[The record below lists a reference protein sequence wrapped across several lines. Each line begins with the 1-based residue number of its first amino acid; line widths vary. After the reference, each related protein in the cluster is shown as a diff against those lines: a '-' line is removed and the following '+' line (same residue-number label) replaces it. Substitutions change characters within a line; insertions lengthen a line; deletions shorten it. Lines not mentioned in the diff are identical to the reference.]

1 MKKPYSAFILFFS
14 MLAAACTGQVLN
26 IEQERIRTDTTGW
39 SGNARIS
46 FELVRNQKQV
56 LNLNG
61 RFHVQFKTLRTLS
74 LFLADYGL
82 LRADR
87 SDFSNSG
94 IGHIR
99 FNYKIRPW
107 LTAEAFAQV
116 QSNKILGV
124 RFRGLLGA
132 GPRFRIVAMESFRL
146 YAAALTMFEHEE
158 LETSGIISDHFRLS
172 SYASWTWKLSEIVTL
187 VQTTYF
193 QPRVDEPADFR
204 TASQADFMMR
214 ISRRFSISLSFNQ
227 LYDTRPPAGVV
238 RSVYSIKNVISMD
251 FGG

>member
-1 MKKPYSAFILFFS
+1 MNKPVLTFIFFCS
-14 MLAAACTGQVLN
+14 ILAGACTGQVLN

-46 FELVRNQKQV
+46 FDIVKNQKQV

-61 RFHVQFKTLRTLS
+61 RFHVQFKTMRTLS

-87 SDFSNSG
+87 SDYSNSG
-94 IGHIR
+94 IGHLR

-107 LTAEAFAQV
+107 LTAEAFSQV
-116 QSNKILGV
+116 QSNKILAV

-132 GPRFRIVAMESFRL
+132 GPRFRVITTEPFRL
-146 YAAALTMFEHEE
+146 YAASLAMFEHEE
-158 LETSGIISDHFRLS
+158 LETAGIISNQFRLS
-172 SYASWTWKLSEIVTL
+172 SYASWTWKLSDLVTL

-193 QPRVDEPADFR
+193 QPRIDDPADFR
-204 TASQADFMMR
+204 TASQTDFLMR
-214 ISRRFSISLSFNQ
+214 VSRRFSVSLSFNQ
-227 LYDTRPPAGVV
+227 LFDTRPPAGVV
-238 RSVYSIKNVISMD
+238 RSVYSFKNVILMD